1 MLNEN
6 IKQMRKSKGITQEE
20 LAIKLGVVRQTVSK
34 WEKGISVP
42 DSEMLIEIAE
52 IFETSVSVLLGE
64 TKNTDET
71 ETSIAELSN
80 KLSLINEQLAKEK
93 ETKRKTIK
101 ALSIVGIVGVV
112 IYAIIQ
118 TFMYFHF
125 ISLTNTDDVVG
136 TIIGG
141 ADGPTAIF
149 VTTPGVNF
157 KALIIAIIVLVVSI
171 IGFLVSRKKR

>member
-6 IKQMRKSKGITQEE
+6 LKQIRKSKGITQEE

-52 IFETSVSVLLGE
+52 FFETSVAELLGE
-64 TKNTDET
+64 TININET
-71 ETSIAELSN
+71 ETSISELSN

-93 ETKRKTIK
+93 ETKRKAIK
-101 ALSIVGIVGVV
+101 ALSIAGIVGVV
-112 IYAIIQ
+112 IYALIQ
-118 TFMYFHF
+118 TSMYFHL
-125 ISLTNTDDVVG
+125 ISLTNASDVAG

-141 ADGPTAIF
+141 ADGPTTIF
-149 VTTPGVNF
+149 VTTFGVKF
-157 KALIIAIIVLVVSI
+157 KAVIISIIVFVVSVTGI
-171 IGFLVSRKKR
+171 LVSRKKR